1 MMGSTLDTGL
11 SCLVMLARFHELAAD
26 PDQIAHDFSEHGT
39 PLNRTQI
46 QLAARKLGL
55 STRMIRARPERLT
68 SLPLPAMAF
77 GSDGNCFVLA
87 RCDGTQGELRVLIHD
102 PLALRPEVL
111 TRDQLLSR
119 WTGDLLLFQSK
130 ASIAGEL
137 AKFDFSWFVPAVVK
151 YRRLLLE
158 VLAVSFVL
166 QLFALI
172 TPLFFQVIMDKVLV
186 HRGFSTL
193 DVIAVGL
200 LAVVTFE
207 VVLGTLRSYVFAHTS
222 SRIDVELGS
231 RLFRHLLALPL
242 AYFQARR
249 VGDSIARVRELE
261 NIRSFL
267 TGNALTLVLDLVFS
281 VVFLAVMFHYSGW
294 LTLIVAL
301 SLPCYFLLAVA
312 FTPVLRGRLEE
323 KFNRGADNQA
333 FLVETIG
340 GVDTVKAMAV
350 EPQWTRKWDN
360 QLAAYVQ
367 AGFRATTVSTLAGGG
382 VNLIGKIV
390 TVATMWLGA
399 RLVIDNQLTVGQLI
413 AFNMLAGQVAS
424 PVMRIAQLW
433 TDFQQVGIS
442 MQRLGDILNTRTEIV
457 SNKSPM
463 PAIRGRIEFDATT
476 FRYAPHLPEAL
487 RGISLV
493 IEPGQ
498 VVGIVGRSGSGKS
511 TLAKLVQ
518 RMYVPERGRVMID
531 GNDLALA
538 DPSSLRRQIGV
549 VLQESVLFNRS
560 IRDNIALSDP
570 GVPLEVVINAAKLAG
585 AHEFISE
592 LPDAYDSIVGEHG
605 ASLSGGQRQ
614 RIAIARA
621 LMTDPR
627 VLILDE
633 ATSALDYESER
644 AIQDNMKLISRN
656 RTVLIIAHRLSTI
669 RGADRIVVL
678 DRGQIAEEGS
688 HAALLARHDGHY
700 RRLVQ
705 MQAA

>member
-1 MMGSTLDTGL
+1 VITPVGK
-11 SCLVMLARFHELAAD
+11 AR
-26 PDQIAHDFSEHGT
+26 
-39 PLNRTQI
+39 
-46 QLAARKLGL
+46 
-55 STRMIRARPERLT
+55 M
-68 SLPLPAMAF
+68 SLEQ
-77 GSDGNCFVLA
+77 
-87 RCDGTQGELRVLIHD
+87 R
-102 PLALRPEVL
+102 LALYDP
-111 TRDQLLSR
+111 TRH
-119 WTGDLLLFQSK
+119 G
-130 ASIAGEL
+130 GE
-137 AKFDFSWFVPAVVK
+137 
-151 YRRLLLE
+151 
-158 VLAVSFVL
+158 
-166 QLFALI
+166 
-172 TPLFFQVIMDKVLV
+172 
-186 HRGFSTL
+186 
-193 DVIAVGL
+193 
-200 LAVVTFE
+200 
-207 VVLGTLRSYVFAHTS
+207 
-222 SRIDVELGS
+222 
-231 RLFRHLLALPL
+231 
-242 AYFQARR
+242 
-249 VGDSIARVRELE
+249 
-261 NIRSFL
+261 
-267 TGNALTLVLDLVFS
+267 
-281 VVFLAVMFHYSGW
+281 
-294 LTLIVAL
+294 
-301 SLPCYFLLAVA
+301 
-312 FTPVLRGRLEE
+312 
-323 KFNRGADNQA
+323 
-333 FLVETIG
+333 
-340 GVDTVKAMAV
+340 AMAV

-457 SNKSPM
+457 SNKSAM

-518 RMYVPERGRVMID
+518 RMYVPERGRVLID

-688 HAALLARHDGHY
+688 HAALLARHDGHC

>member
-1 MMGSTLDTGL
+1 
-11 SCLVMLARFHELAAD
+11 
-26 PDQIAHDFSEHGT
+26 
-39 PLNRTQI
+39 
-46 QLAARKLGL
+46 
-55 STRMIRARPERLT
+55 
-68 SLPLPAMAF
+68 
-77 GSDGNCFVLA
+77 
-87 RCDGTQGELRVLIHD
+87 
-102 PLALRPEVL
+102 
-111 TRDQLLSR
+111 
-119 WTGDLLLFQSK
+119 
-130 ASIAGEL
+130 
-137 AKFDFSWFVPAVVK
+137 
-151 YRRLLLE
+151 
-158 VLAVSFVL
+158 
-166 QLFALI
+166 
-172 TPLFFQVIMDKVLV
+172 
-186 HRGFSTL
+186 
-193 DVIAVGL
+193 
-200 LAVVTFE
+200 
-207 VVLGTLRSYVFAHTS
+207 
-222 SRIDVELGS
+222 
-231 RLFRHLLALPL
+231 
-242 AYFQARR
+242 
-249 VGDSIARVRELE
+249 
-261 NIRSFL
+261 
-267 TGNALTLVLDLVFS
+267 
-281 VVFLAVMFHYSGW
+281 
-294 LTLIVAL
+294 
-301 SLPCYFLLAVA
+301 
-312 FTPVLRGRLEE
+312 
-323 KFNRGADNQA
+323 
-333 FLVETIG
+333 
-340 GVDTVKAMAV
+340 
-350 EPQWTRKWDN
+350 
-360 QLAAYVQ
+360 
-367 AGFRATTVSTLAGGG
+367 
-382 VNLIGKIV
+382 
-390 TVATMWLGA
+390 MWMGA

-457 SNKSPM
+457 SNKTAM
-463 PAIRGRIEFDATT
+463 PPIRGRIEFDSTT

-518 RMYVPERGRVMID
+518 RMYVPERGRVLID

-560 IRDNIALSDP
+560 IRENIALSDP
-570 GVPLEVVINAAKLAG
+570 GAPLEVVINAAKLAG

-656 RTVLIIAHRLSTI
+656 RTVLIIAHRLTTI

>member
-1 MMGSTLDTGL
+1 
-11 SCLVMLARFHELAAD
+11 MLARFHELAAD

-77 GSDGNCFVLA
+77 GSDGNFFVLA
-87 RCDGTQGELRVLIHD
+87 RCDGTQDALRALIHD

-111 TRDQLLSR
+111 TRDQLLAR

-222 SRIDVELGS
+222 SRIDVELGA

-242 AYFQARR
+242 SYFQARR

-301 SLPCYFLLAVA
+301 SLPCYFLLAIA
-312 FTPVLRGRLEE
+312 FTPVLRARLEE

-457 SNKSPM
+457 SNKSAM

-518 RMYVPERGRVMID
+518 RMYVPERGRVLID